1 MNYLIAI
8 LMPILLLMGF
18 PFKTILLGTL
28 LLALTLFLPGF
39 DLTMLVQQVLT
50 GMKPFALLCIPMFI
64 LTASIVTAGD
74 SAKRLIRVL
83 RALIGHIPGGL
94 PITCNA
100 ACTVFGSVSGSTQAT
115 VAAIGGTMRPMLL
128 KAGYSD
134 SFAMGLIINSSDIAN
149 MIPPSIGF
157 VVYGVAT
164 NTSVGRLFLSGVIP
178 GIIIFTAFSV
188 YSFFYSKAK
197 NVGIAPKASRK
208 ERLHA
213 IQDGLLLI
221 GFPVLVIGGIY
232 SGYMSPTEA
241 SAATAA
247 YALILELL
255 VYRSLTLKNIPAILI
270 DTGMVT
276 TVVWMLIGAG
286 QAFSWVLSFLQV
298 PQQVIPQVLGM
309 DPSALK
315 VIIFINI
322 AYLIA
327 CMFVDPIVA
336 IFILSPIFG
345 PYVHQA
351 GIDKVFLGCLV
362 TLQVAIGSATPPFG
376 CDIFTAQVIFKRP
389 YIEVIRKIGPFIAI
403 LLAVNILLIAFPGI
417 ALWLPNL
424 AFR

>member
-8 LMPILLLMGF
+8 LMPILLLLGF

-28 LLALTLFLPGF
+28 LLALTFFLPGF

-83 RALIGHIPGGL
+83 RALIGHVPGGL

-128 KAGYSD
+128 RAGYSD
-134 SFAMGLIINSSDIAN
+134 SFSMGLIINSSDIAN

-164 NTSVGRLFLSGVIP
+164 STSVGRLFLSGVIP
-178 GIIIFTAFSV
+178 GIIIFAAFSV

-255 VYRSLTLKNIPAILI
+255 VYRSLTLKDIPAILI

-286 QAFSWVLSFLQV
+286 QAFSWVLSFMQV
-298 PQQVIPQVLGM
+298 PQQVIPQVLGV
-309 DPSALK
+309 DPAALK

-336 IFILSPIFG
+336 IYILSPIFG
-345 PYVHQA
+345 PYVDQA

-403 LLAVNILLIAFPGI
+403 LIAVNIMLIAFPGI

-424 AFR
+424 AFG

>member
-8 LMPILLLMGF
+8 LMPILLLLGF

-28 LLALTLFLPGF
+28 LLGLTLFLPNF

-83 RALIGHIPGGL
+83 RALIGHVPGGL

-178 GIIIFTAFSV
+178 GIIIFAAFSA

-197 NVGIAPKASRK
+197 NVGIASKASHK
-208 ERLHA
+208 ERLQA
-213 IQDGLLLI
+213 IRDGLLLI

-255 VYRSLTLKNIPAILI
+255 VYRSLTLKHLPAILI

-286 QAFSWVLSFLQV
+286 QAFSWVLSFMQV

-322 AYLIA
+322 AYLVA

-336 IFILSPIFG
+336 IYILSPIFG
-345 PYVHQA
+345 PYVDQA

-403 LLAVNILLIAFPGI
+403 LLTVNVLLIVFPGI

>member
-1 MNYLIAI
+1 
-8 LMPILLLMGF
+8 
-18 PFKTILLGTL
+18 
-28 LLALTLFLPGF
+28 
-39 DLTMLVQQVLT
+39 
-50 GMKPFALLCIPMFI
+50 MKPFALLCIPMFI

-83 RALIGHIPGGL
+83 RALIGHVPGGL

-115 VAAIGGTMRPMLL
+115 VAAIGGTMRPMLM

-178 GIIIFTAFSV
+178 GILIFAAFSV

-197 NVGIAPKASRK
+197 NVGIAPKANRK

-255 VYRSLTLKNIPAILI
+255 VYRSLTLKDIPAILI

-286 QAFSWVLSFLQV
+286 QAFSWVLSFMQV
-298 PQQVIPQVLGM
+298 PQQVIPQVLGV

-322 AYLIA
+322 AYLVA

-336 IFILSPIFG
+336 IYILSPIFG
-345 PYVHQA
+345 PYVDQA